1 MVGFLRTPRLLL
13 RPLCAGDRAEF
24 IRVHTVSRALFT
36 PWLPVRPA
44 DETLDDFFTRQ
55 LNQTFDG
62 LRDGTQYRFVGLLDD
77 ARIAGFFHL
86 FQIVRG
92 AAQYATA
99 SWSVNTEVGRQGLC
113 TEGVTAL
120 LDFAFAPL
128 PVGLGLHRVQANIIP
143 TNTPSI
149 RVAEKAGFR
158 REGLARRY
166 LKIAG
171 EWQDHFMYAKLADE
185 HIFRFL
191 QPAQHRSTPDT

>member
-1 MVGFLRTPRLLL
+1 MVGLIRTPRLLL
-13 RPLCAGDRAEF
+13 RPLCLDDRAEF
-24 IRVHTVSRALFT
+24 VHVHTVSRALFA
-36 PWLPVRPA
+36 PWFPVRPA

-55 LNQTFDG
+55 LNQTLDG
-62 LRDGTQYRFVGLLDD
+62 LRDGTQYRFVGLLADT
-77 ARIAGFFHL
+77 RIAGFFNL

-92 AAQYATA
+92 AAQYAMA
-99 SWSVNTEVGRQGLC
+99 SWSVSAELGRQGLC

-158 REGLARRY
+158 REGLAKRY
-166 LKIAG
+166 LKIAD
-171 EWQDHFMYAKLADE
+171 EWQDHFMYTKLADD
-185 HIFRFL
+185 HTFTIL
-191 QPAQHRSTPDT
+191 QPS